1 MSRRATYGYIIRSS
15 EQMKWLKI
23 IFEIIRTAF
32 SVWAGR
38 LVGKVEDST
47 KATAES
53 KQRSQESERRVDQL
67 NKKKDDLL
75 DQLELKK

>member
-1 MSRRATYGYIIRSS
+1 
-15 EQMKWLKI
+15 MKWVKI

-32 SVWAGR
+32 SVWAGQ

-47 KATAES
+47 KTT
-53 KQRSQESERRVDQL
+53 QESEHKVEQL
-67 NKKKDDLL
+67 TKKKDDLL